1 MATLPPDP
9 YAPDPD
15 PERKPDGTPVPED
28 KPETLL
34 GPDNPE
40 PPKVAPGGT
49 SDTPTQMQA

>member
-9 YAPDPD
+9 YAPD

-28 KPETLL
+28 RPETLP

-40 PPKVAPGGT
+40 PPKI
-49 SDTPTQMQA
+49 TPDSAGDEAG

>member
-9 YAPDPD
+9 YAPD

-28 KPETLL
+28 RPETLP

-40 PPKVAPGGT
+40 PPKVNPAEDGAT
-49 SDTPTQMQA
+49 VDQQQA